1 MTDQLSTDTESF
13 TTVADPNAS
22 NGSGAPR
29 RHDLDVRL
37 AQRRRRWP
45 ILILGAALGCGAT
58 LGVAVWRD
66 RDTAGDAAA
75 ELDEVV
81 ELETASVEQRDLIEE
96 VDWSGTLAAGA
107 TSSVAS
113 PTSGTVTAVAETGAT
128 IGRGDVIAR
137 VDDRPV
143 VALIG
148 STPMWRDLRDGDEG
162 DDVRQLETNLVALGY
177 DPDGDVAI
185 DDEYT
190 STTADMVEAWQE
202 SLGLDETG
210 DVAMGDVVV
219 ITGESTVIA
228 SPAVGSSVQSG
239 AELASLETASI
250 QFDVI
255 GWEYD
260 AETLGS
266 IDAIAEPG
274 TSVTHG
280 TVLYRADGV
289 NVLAVVDITPE
300 TQVVLDAFRGG
311 DIEEIES
318 VLAYIGFD
326 PNGEMDIDDDADLA
340 TAAAVLRWQESVGLP
355 ATGSIGAS
363 DYVVVPDDRDYSVGD
378 VAATVGDELANGKL
392 VLTLTSPTLRLTAD
406 IAITEIDEF
415 EIGDSVAVEQVDETT
430 FTASVI
436 EIADATTTA
445 ADGGDP
451 TVMVTF
457 DVTDPPEAFVSGT
470 VTITTES
477 SRIDGATV
485 VPTRALI
492 TLREGGFAVEKSN
505 SDGTTTL
512 VGVELGTFD
521 DGVVEITSGDLAP
534 GDLVVV
540 PS

>member
-1 MTDQLSTDTESF
+1 MTDQLASGSESF

-29 RHDLDVRL
+29 RQDVDVRL

-45 ILILGAALGCGAT
+45 VLFAGAALGCGAT
-58 LGVAVWRD
+58 LGVGAWLD
-66 RDTAGDAAA
+66 RGTAGDAATV
-75 ELDEVV
+75 LDEVV
-81 ELETASVEQRDLIEE
+81 QLETTSVEQRDLIEE

-107 TSSVAS
+107 TSSIAS
-113 PTSGTVTAVAETGAT
+113 PTSGTVTAAAEYGET
-128 IGRGDVIAR
+128 IGRGAVIAR

-148 STPMWRDLRDGDEG
+148 STPMWRDLSDGDEG
-162 DDVRQLETNLVALGY
+162 DDVRQLETNLAALGF
-177 DPDGDVAI
+177 DPDGKVTI
-185 DDEYT
+185 DDAYT
-190 STTADMVEAWQE
+190 SSTSDMVEAWQE
-202 SLGLDETG
+202 SLGIDATG
-210 DVAMGDVVV
+210 DVAIRDVV
-219 ITGESTVIA
+219 IIAGESTVTV

-239 AELASLETASI
+239 TELASLETPAV

-260 AETLGS
+260 AETLGA
-266 IDAIAEPG
+266 IDSIAEPG
-274 TSVTHG
+274 TPVAHG
-280 TVLYRADGV
+280 TVLYTADGV
-289 NVLAVVDITPE
+289 DVLAVVDVTPE
-300 TQVVLDAFRGG
+300 TQVILDAFQGG
-311 DIEEIES
+311 DTEEIES

-326 PNGEMDIDDDADLA
+326 PNGEMNIDDDADLA

-355 ATGSIGAS
+355 ATGSSAAS
-363 DYVVVPDDRDYSVGD
+363 DYVVVPDDRGYSVGTV
-378 VAATVGDELANGKL
+378 VATFGDELAEGKL
-392 VLTLTSPTLRLTAD
+392 VLTLTSPTLTLTAD

-430 FTASVI
+430 FSATVI

-451 TVMVTF
+451 TVVVTF

-505 SDGTTTL
+505 SDGTPTL